1 MSTITR
7 PMTGTITVEE
17 YERMIEEGEIG
28 EHDQVE
34 LIKGRIVV
42 KMGQGPKHTTG
53 AERSRRP
60 IERLVP
66 AGWHAR
72 VERPVRIP
80 EQDSEPVPDLSIV
93 RGDVDDYD
101 TRHPEPADVALIVEI
116 AKSSLQQDRESQR
129 AGIILGAAGIPAY
142 WIVNIDHRQ
151 LEVYAGSV
159 AGAYPPPTILNESAS
174 VELVIDGQVVGQL
187 AVADLLP
194 RRP

>member
-1 MSTITR
+1 MSTITG
-7 PMTGTITVEE
+7 MITVEE

-66 AGWHAR
+66 VGWHCR
-72 VERPVRIP
+72 IERPIRLS

-101 TRHPEPADVALIVEI
+101 TRHPEPADVALIVEV
-116 AKSSLQQDRESQR
+116 AKTSLQQDREQ
-129 AGIILGAAGIPAY
+129 AVILGAAGIPAY
-142 WIVNIDHRQ
+142 WIVNIDDRQ
-151 LEVYAGSV
+151 LEVYAGPV
-159 AGAYPPPTILNESAS
+159 AGAYPPPTILDESAS
-174 VELVIDGQVVGQL
+174 VELVIGGQVVGQI

>member
-42 KMGQGPKHTTG
+42 KMGQGPRHAMG
-53 AERSRRP
+53 AEVCRRP

-66 AGWHAR
+66 AGWHCR
-72 VERPVRIP
+72 IERPIRLS

-93 RGDVDDYD
+93 RGGPGDYAD
-101 TRHPEPADVALIVEI
+101 RHPEPADVALIVEV
-116 AKSSLQQDRESQR
+116 AKTSLQQDREQSV
-129 AGIILGAAGIPAY
+129 ILGAVGISVY
-142 WIVNIDHRQ
+142 WVVNLEDRQ
-151 LEVYAGSV
+151 LEVYAGPV
-159 AGAYPPPTILNESAS
+159 AGAYPPPTILDESAS
-174 VELVIDGQVVGQL
+174 VELVIDGQVVGQI

>member
-1 MSTITR
+1 
-7 PMTGTITVEE
+7 MTGTITVEE

-42 KMGQGPKHTTG
+42 KMGQGPRHAMG
-53 AERSRRP
+53 AEVCRRP

-66 AGWHAR
+66 AGWHCR
-72 VERPVRIP
+72 IERPIRLS

-93 RGDVDDYD
+93 RGGPGDYAD
-101 TRHPEPADVALIVEI
+101 RHPEPADVALIVEV
-116 AKSSLQQDRESQR
+116 AKTSLQQDREQSV
-129 AGIILGAAGIPAY
+129 ILGAVGISVY
-142 WIVNIDHRQ
+142 WVVNLEDRQ
-151 LEVYAGSV
+151 LEVYAGPV
-159 AGAYPPPTILNESAS
+159 AGAYPPPTILDESAS
-174 VELVIDGQVVGQL
+174 VELVIDGQVVGQI

>member
-1 MSTITR
+1 MSTIAR

-116 AKSSLQQDRESQR
+116 AKSSLQQDREQ
-129 AGIILGAAGIPAY
+129 AVILGAAGIPAY
-142 WIVNIDHRQ
+142 WIVNIDDRQ
-151 LEVYAGSV
+151 LEVYAWPVG
-159 AGAYPPPTILNESAS
+159 GAYPSPTILDESAS
-174 VELVIDGQVVGQL
+174 VELVIGGQVVGQI